1 MKAMERFTTLR
12 GFRDIYGDEIDRF
25 RLIEETARTYFGLLG
40 YKEIEVPVLEKTELF
55 KRSIGDTTDIVEKEM
70 FTFTDRSGDSV
81 TLRPEAT
88 AGLVRA
94 YLQASL
100 YAKERTSRLFSIG
113 PMFRHERPQKGR
125 FRQFYQVDAEVFGS
139 PGPIVDAELVWMIA
153 LVASGL
159 GVANYAME
167 VNSVGCK
174 ACREGFRGALVAFL
188 EGKKEGL
195 CEDCVGRLDRN
206 PLRVFDCKVEQCG
219 RIIAEA
225 PVLFDYL
232 CPDCRS
238 HFDRFQDHLGKL
250 RVPFIVNKRLVRGLD
265 YYTRTVFE
273 ATSQDLGSQKAFA
286 AGGRYDNLVEE
297 MGGPSVPGCGFG
309 IGMERL
315 ALIARKQPEKR
326 SPLYFLAAVGDDA
339 KSWVIPLLGAFVSA
353 GMQLAYAEPAGSLKS
368 QMKHANSLGADYVL
382 ILAGDELARSIILV
396 RDMKD
401 GSQRE
406 LPLDPQA
413 LPALLK

>member
-1 MKAMERFTTLR
+1 MERFTTLR
-12 GFRDIYGDEIDRF
+12 GFRDIYGEEIGRF
-25 RLIEETARTYFGLLG
+25 RLIDETARTYFGLLG
-40 YKEIEVPVLEKTELF
+40 YKEIEIPVLEKTELF

-70 FTFTDRSGDSV
+70 FTFIDRSNNSV

-94 YLQASL
+94 YLQGAF

-139 PGPIVDAELVWMIA
+139 PGPMADAELVWMIA
-153 LVASGL
+153 LIARDL
-159 GVANYAME
+159 GVGHYAME

-174 ACREGFRGALVAFL
+174 ACREGFRKALVAFL
-188 EGKKEGL
+188 EDRKEVL
-195 CEDCVGRLDRN
+195 CEDCLSRLDRN
-206 PLRVFDCKVEQCG
+206 PLRIFDCKVEECG
-219 RIIAEA
+219 RIIGEA

-232 CPDCRS
+232 CDDCRS
-238 HFDRFQDHLGKL
+238 HFDLFCGHLERL
-250 RVPFIVNKRLVRGLD
+250 RVPFTVNKRLVRGLD

-273 ATSQDLGSQKAFA
+273 ATSPDLGSQKAFA

-297 MGGPSVPGCGFG
+297 MGGPSIPGIGFA

-315 ALIARKQPEKR
+315 ALLAGRQPEKKD
-326 SPLYFLAAVGDDA
+326 PLYFLAAVGDTA
-339 KSWVIPLLGAFVSA
+339 RTWVIPLLDAFVSA
-353 GMQLAYAEPAGSLKS
+353 RMPLAYAEPAGSLKS

-382 ILAGDELARSIILV
+382 ILAGEEVARGVILV
-396 RDMKD
+396 RDMAD

-406 LPLDPQA
+406 LPLDPAA
-413 LPALLK
+413 LPALLKKP